1 MKKLAASLALTTAL
15 TGFAAPAAQAR
26 DIEVPLS
33 TNTRDI
39 VHNLWKDGY
48 QPWNIIQTIFSPL
61 IAYIAP
67 QSTDTLMGDE
77 NFIYTS
83 H

>member
-1 MKKLAASLALTTAL
+1 MKRLIAATTATIVL
-15 TGFAAPAAQAR
+15 LSAPAAQAR

-33 TNTRDI
+33 TNTKEI
-39 VHNLWKDGY
+39 VHNLWENGY
-48 QPWNIIQTIFSPL
+48 QPWDILQTIISPFL
-61 IAYIAP
+61 AYIAP

-83 H
+83 N